1 MEYRLDLEISDKQM
15 REILKE
21 GKEYIALAKQAYAG
35 NNWNGVQAAVSMAN
49 VMATMLM
56 AERINKLC
64 KIIDHIGEKNAQTE

>member
-15 REILKE
+15 REILQE
-21 GKEYIALAKQAYAG
+21 GKDYIALAKQAYAAQ
-35 NNWNGVQAAVSMAN
+35 NWNGVQAAVSMAN
-49 VMATMLM
+49 VMANLLM